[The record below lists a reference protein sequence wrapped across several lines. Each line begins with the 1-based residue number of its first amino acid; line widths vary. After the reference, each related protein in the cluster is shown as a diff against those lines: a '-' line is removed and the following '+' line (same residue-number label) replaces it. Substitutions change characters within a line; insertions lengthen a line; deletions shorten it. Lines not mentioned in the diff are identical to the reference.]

1 MIRWK
6 PAALLTTICEKGAQ
20 RKMKK
25 LYELAKLIRSKNAGP
40 FVVTMDILFP
50 DHDTYQ
56 AVLASGALDTAR
68 IAALYG
74 VPQENMQRYDLPLAN
89 AVKFSM
95 PRKAPSGDFLDE
107 DLYGCQ
113 QHRPLVMLEVNL

>member
-1 MIRWK
+1 
-6 PAALLTTICEKGAQ
+6 
-20 RKMKK
+20 MKK

-40 FVVTMDILFP
+40 FVMTMDVIFP
-50 DHDTYQ
+50 DHETYEK
-56 AVLASGALDTAR
+56 VLASGALDVKR
-68 IAALYG
+68 IAALYH
-74 VPQENMQRYDLPLAN
+74 VDEAVMNRYDLPLAN

-113 QHRPLVMLEVNL
+113 QHRPLVMLDVPV

>member
-1 MIRWK
+1 
-6 PAALLTTICEKGAQ
+6 
-20 RKMKK
+20 MKK

-40 FVVTMDILFP
+40 FMVTLDVLFP
-50 DHDTYQ
+50 DHETYQ
-56 AVLASGALDTAR
+56 AVLATGALDTAK

-74 VPQENMQRYDLPLAN
+74 MEAEKMQRYDLPLAN
-89 AVKFSM
+89 AVKLSM

-113 QHRPLVMLEVNL
+113 MHRPLVMLDVDL

>member
-1 MIRWK
+1 MSD
-6 PAALLTTICEKGAQ
+6 
-20 RKMKK
+20 MKK

-50 DHDTYQ
+50 DHDMYQ
-56 AVLASGALDTAR
+56 RVLESGVLDRAR
-68 IAALYG
+68 VAALYHID
-74 VPQENMQRYDLPLAN
+74 ESRLQRYDLPLAN

-113 QHRPLVMLEVNL
+113 QHRPLVLMDVQV

>member
-1 MIRWK
+1 
-6 PAALLTTICEKGAQ
+6 
-20 RKMKK
+20 MKK

-40 FVVTMDILFP
+40 FMVTLDVLFP
-50 DHDTYQ
+50 DHETYQ
-56 AVLASGALDTAR
+56 AVLATGALDAAK

-74 VPQENMQRYDLPLAN
+74 VEEEKMQRYDLPLAN
-89 AVKFSM
+89 AVKLSM

-113 QHRPLVMLEVNL
+113 MHRPLVMLDVDL

>member
-1 MIRWK
+1 
-6 PAALLTTICEKGAQ
+6 
-20 RKMKK
+20 MKK

-40 FVVTMDILFP
+40 FVVTLDILFP
-50 DHDTYQ
+50 DHETYQ
-56 AVLASGALDTAR
+56 AVLESGALDTAK

-74 VPQENMQRYDLPLAN
+74 TDEKNMQRYELPLAN
-89 AVKFSM
+89 AVKFSV

-113 QHRPLVMLEVNL
+113 MHRPLVMLDVNL